1 MGWSLSNP
9 YRAIT
14 RSIMHSLTH
23 LMRKTIILLTSL
35 TLLIAQHLPSRG
47 QQLSSYGQQLS
58 SPAQQLS
65 SYGQHRLSPYLRSLV
80 MAGRQ
85 GQPSLNAKPG
95 AAGAR
100 VAQRVMLLAKTSEPE
115 RLRQHG
121 ARIIDNIGDIYIIDT
136 PVTGL
141 EAMSRERGVE
151 RLEAG
156 LPCTALMDTTAT
168 ITHADRL
175 WDAIIPGR
183 DATGLAG
190 RGVMIGVM
198 DVGFDVT
205 HPVFLGEGG
214 MPRVAAFWDQLDT
227 LQTGRPVEGTDT
239 VYVGRQ
245 YLTPDEIKAK
255 AFSTDSRLTAHG
267 THTASTALMIAT
279 GQTGGITSV
288 EDMHSRYA
296 HPSKREGATLC
307 LVSNYTS
314 DGRDAVSDE
323 RRSLYTTATDILGF
337 KYIFDRAAELSMP
350 CVINFSEGAHD
361 DLYESRLYCEAIER
375 LTGPG
380 RIICSSAGNEAY
392 KGTYMAKPQG
402 RERAGAFIAT
412 GSNQAF
418 YTIASAEPPTV
429 ELTFYDDSQG
439 KKETVAYDLTRLRE
453 YPDSVELDTINTPT
467 SRYIT
472 AMVIYPSCYDDGR
485 YATELLVMA
494 PDEKTLP
501 DAISI
506 EIVGKENDIEVYA
519 SGGWFRT
526 DSHDTTLSS
535 FTRDHNILFP
545 SSARGVVC
553 VGGTAYRTGQTNY
566 KGEWMSSD
574 VGREGRRMSYSSCG
588 PTMAGL
594 TKPDIMAPGANIIA
608 AYNSLFMEKNPDDA
622 SRRWNVMEF
631 DYDGRHHAWN
641 SNSGTSMSSPVATGI
656 IAQWLE
662 LCPTLS
668 PSDIITIAA
677 NTATHPENGLTYPN
691 NMYGYGQ
698 IDAYA
703 GAMYISDHYTG
714 ISSPS
719 LPPSSTVETWYDVAG
734 RRVNGMPQRPG
745 LYISSGGKKLI
756 RR

>member
-1 MGWSLSNP
+1 
-9 YRAIT
+9 
-14 RSIMHSLTH
+14 
-23 LMRKTIILLTSL
+23 
-35 TLLIAQHLPSRG
+35 
-47 QQLSSYGQQLS
+47 
-58 SPAQQLS
+58 
-65 SYGQHRLSPYLRSLV
+65 
-80 MAGRQ
+80 
-85 GQPSLNAKPG
+85 
-95 AAGAR
+95 
-100 VAQRVMLLAKTSEPE
+100 MLLAKTSEPW

-136 PVTGL
+136 PIPSL

-156 LPCTALMDTTAT
+156 RPCTALMDTTAT

-175 WDAIIPGR
+175 WDAVIPGR

-205 HPVFLGEGG
+205 HPVFLGEGAI
-214 MPRVAAFWDQLDT
+214 PRIAAFWDQLDT
-227 LQTGRPVEGTDT
+227 LQTGHPVAGVDT

-245 YLTPDEIKAK
+245 YLSPGEIMAK
-255 AFSTDSRLTAHG
+255 AYSTDSRLTAHG

-279 GQTGGITSV
+279 EQSGGITSLA
-288 EDMHSRYA
+288 DMHSRFS
-296 HPSKREGATLC
+296 HPSKRGGATLC
-307 LVSNYTS
+307 LVSNYTA
-314 DGRDAVSDE
+314 DGRDAVSEE
-323 RRSLYTTATDILGF
+323 RRSLFTTATDILGF

-392 KGTYMAKPQG
+392 KGTYISKPQG
-402 RERAGAFIAT
+402 MERAGAFIAT

-418 YTIASAEPPTV
+418 YTIASAQPPTV
-429 ELTFYDDSQG
+429 ELTVYDDSHG
-439 KKETVAYDLTRLRE
+439 RSETIAYDLTRLSE
-453 YPDSVELDTINTPT
+453 YPDSVEFDTINTSS
-467 SRYIT
+467 SRYIVG
-472 AMVIYPSCYDDGR
+472 MVVYPSCYDDGR

-494 PDEKTLP
+494 PDGNTLP
-501 DAISI
+501 DAIAI
-506 EIVGKENDIEVYA
+506 AAVGRENDIEVYA

-545 SSARGVVC
+545 ASAGNVVC
-553 VGGTAYRTGQTNY
+553 VGGTAYRTGLTNY
-566 KGEWMSSD
+566 LGEWMSSD
-574 VGREGRRMSYSSCG
+574 IGREGRRMSYSSCG

-608 AYNSLFMEKNPDDA
+608 AYNSLFMEENPTAA

-668 PSDIITIAA
+668 PADIITIAA
-677 NTATHPENGLTYPN
+677 HTATHPDNSLTYPN

-703 GAMYISDHYTG
+703 GAMFISEQYTG
-714 ISSPS
+714 ISSPM
-719 LPPSSTVETWYDVAG
+719 LPSSSGSVTWYDVAG
-734 RRVNGMPQRPG
+734 RRVNGVPQRPG
-745 LYISSGGKKLI
+745 LYISSEGRKQLI
-756 RR
+756 R